1 MAVADIQR
9 FQQVLG
15 EAKSALI
22 ILPEN
27 PSIDSAAAGLALS
40 LALRR
45 NEKFPLS
52 VSVACPTPMT
62 VEVNRL
68 VGINEVRQ
76 TFADKNLVVS
86 FVNYPAEDVDK
97 VSYNIENGQFA
108 LTIAPKPGKT
118 LPGTEQIDITHQEL
132 VPDIVI
138 IVGANYPDGVGNFAQ
153 NNKILEN
160 MNLTLLGNTPLSG
173 WPRGVELIDP
183 GASSI
188 SEVAQDVVSELN
200 LPMDED
206 IATNLFLGIQNGTA
220 NFTSHSVTADTF
232 AKAASLLQSGARREA
247 AGMPKVMRQTQ
258 QSQIPPVWEEPAP
271 DKGQMLP

>member
-27 PSIDSAAAGLALS
+27 PSIDSSAAGLALS

-45 NEKFPLS
+45 NEKSPLS

-68 VGINEVRQ
+68 VGVNEVRQ
-76 TFADKNLVVS
+76 DYADKNLVVS
-86 FVNYPAEDVDK
+86 FINYPAEDVDK
-97 VSYNIENGQFA
+97 VSYNIENGQFT
-108 LTIAPKPGKT
+108 LTIAPKPGHT
-118 LPGTEQIDITHQEL
+118 LPAKEQIDIKHQDL
-132 VPDIVI
+132 MPDIVI
-138 IVGANYPDGVGNFAQ
+138 IVGANFPDGLGRFSQ
-153 NNKILEN
+153 EHQILDN
-160 MNLTLLGNTPLSG
+160 PNLTLLANTPLSG

-188 SEVAQDVVSELN
+188 SEVADNVITELG
-200 LPMDED
+200 LSLDGD
-206 IATNLFLGIQNGTA
+206 IATNLFLGIQDGTA
-220 NFTSHSVTADTF
+220 NFTTPSVTADTF
-232 AKAASLLQSGARREA
+232 AKAATLISNGARRGTPA
-247 AGMPKVMRQTQ
+247 VPQKPVQ
-258 QSQIPPVWEEPAP
+258 QSQSQVPPVWEEPAP
-271 DKGQMLP
+271 DKGPMPL